1 MYELGNTPIHFI
13 YDIKTESDDI
23 KTESEKKYC
32 LVLMSVPILLI
43 LETDKKREQ
52 G

>member
-13 YDIKTESDDI
+13 YDIR
-23 KTESEKKYC
+23 TESEKKYC